1 MVHSQSSLRYFLILW
16 VFSSAVSFAQQ
27 KNPVEEVF
35 ALIEAK
41 TLGQKTQALLHPAT
55 RERLGNYA
63 SSVLSKTTFLETK
76 NPLYVDNPDLHRM
89 LCFLITSY
97 VYASE
102 AQNLPPETQVYV
114 VGDRSTKRNQLL
126 SVEIQN
132 VQSIF
137 DRCEKLE
144 LKLLP
149 TGVVYFNWDI
159 EDYLNGISSEDM
171 TMVAEVEVPQ
181 AFRNDPLLTQLFEAE
196 ARYAKRERVQ
206 EGTFG
211 NELVMILLEGVKN
224 QIASGQPNIV
234 KFATRVASKAGQKA
248 LQKGWKER
256 QALIASLTQ
265 DDASLFGS
273 SAIQKETAKALT
285 RLVALPGKF
294 SVSQTSFANT
304 LKNILGSDVQ
314 LKVKV
319 GKEAIYAGFRIELK

>member
-1 MVHSQSSLRYFLILW
+1 MLLMMSQG
-16 VFSSAVSFAQQ
+16 VSFAQQ

-35 ALIEAK
+35 SLIEAK
-41 TLGQKTQALLHPAT
+41 TLGQKTQPLLHPAT

-63 SSVLSKTTFLETK
+63 DSVLSKTAIHGTK
-76 NPLYVDNPDLHRM
+76 NPLYIDNPDLHRM

-114 VGDRSTKRNQLL
+114 VEDVGVKRNQLL

-149 TGVVYFNWDI
+149 TGVVYFNWDT
-159 EDYLNGISSEDM
+159 EDYLNSVSSEDM
-171 TMVAEVEVPQ
+171 TMVAESDVPE
-181 AFRNDPLLTQLFEAE
+181 AFRDDPLLTQLFEAE
-196 ARYAKRERVQ
+196 SRYAKVQQAQ

-234 KFATRVASKAGQKA
+234 KLATKVASQAGQKA
-248 LQKGWKER
+248 LRKGWKER
-256 QALIASLTQ
+256 QALIASVTR
-265 DDASLFGS
+265 DDSSLFGS
-273 SAIQKETAKALT
+273 SEIQKETAKALT
-285 RLVALPGKF
+285 RLVALPGQS
-294 SVSQTSFANT
+294 SVSQASFANT

-314 LKVKV
+314 LKIKV
-319 GKEAIYAGFRIELK
+319 GKEAIYAGFKIDLK